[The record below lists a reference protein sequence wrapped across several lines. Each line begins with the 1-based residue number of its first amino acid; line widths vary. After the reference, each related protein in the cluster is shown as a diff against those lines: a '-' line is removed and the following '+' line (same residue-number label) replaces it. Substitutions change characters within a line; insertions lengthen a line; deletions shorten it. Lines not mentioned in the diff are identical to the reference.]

1 MRKLIIAIACT
12 VVALGLWG
20 DRAASLT
27 GFNPGG
33 NAEIQAP
40 AGTSS
45 DDVWPK
51 SVAEFLAGNYLQR
64 ADVVLTRREWDPAS
78 YLIRWAT
85 ESPFSHTAIIFTGPV
100 QEPGYASTFVIEAAG
115 GGVDLANFRDYVED
129 EDTIVAI
136 KRLRQDWFDSA
147 KQARVRGLLLENIKA
162 EYNYW
167 AIVRIARDIWFGI
180 QKSIEGQHQTV
191 VSFRERDWKPPNS
204 FICSGLVQVGFVEA
218 ISEYVIRRQ
227 LPPWALNAVV
237 FDQVAANR
245 LPPREAWEEAPPELI
260 DDVVPSFRAQL
271 ATELEA
277 VTPED
282 IATSDKLEWLYF
294 IRAGKVHKVSSYDE
308 VKKLME

>member
-1 MRKLIIAIACT
+1 VIAASGEHA
-12 VVALGLWG
+12 V
-20 DRAASLT
+20 SLT
-27 GFNPGG
+27 GPGSG
-33 NAEIQAP
+33 D
-40 AGTSS
+40 TSMAAAQS
-45 DDVWPK
+45 RRAADDVWPK
-51 SVAEFLAGNYLQR
+51 SVDDFLAGNYLQR
-64 ADVVLTRREWDPAS
+64 ADVVLTRREWDPTS

-85 ESPFSHTAIIFTGPV
+85 KSPFSHSAMVFTGPAHE
-100 QEPGYASTFVIEAAG
+100 QGYASTFVIEAAS

-129 EDTIVAI
+129 DNTVVAI
-136 KRLRQDWFDSA
+136 KRLRQDWFDPS
-147 KQARVRGLLLENIKA
+147 KQARVRGLMLENIKA

-167 AIVRIARDIWFGI
+167 AIARIARDIWFGI
-180 QKSIEGQHQTV
+180 QKSIEGQEQTV
-191 VSFRERDWKPPNS
+191 EAFREREWKPPNS

-218 ISEYVIRRQ
+218 ISEYIVQRQ

-237 FDQVAANR
+237 FDQIAASR
-245 LPPREAWEEAPPELI
+245 LPPPDAWADAPPELI

-308 VKKLME
+308 VKKLIE

>member
-1 MRKLIIAIACT
+1 MKTLMIT
-12 VVALGLWG
+12 VVCAVLVLGIG
-20 DRAASLT
+20 ERAVSLT
-27 GFNPGG
+27 GTGSSG
-33 NAEIQAP
+33 SVSP
-40 AGTSS
+40 AQTGRAN

-51 SVAEFLAGNYLQR
+51 TVKEFLAGNYLQR
-64 ADVVLTRREWDPAS
+64 ADVVLTRREWDPTS

-85 ESPFSHTAIIFTGPV
+85 KSPFSHTAMVFTGPAYD
-100 QEPGYASTFVIEAAG
+100 QGYASTFVIEAAG
-115 GGVDLANFRDYVED
+115 GGVDLANFGDYVED
-129 EDTIVAI
+129 EDTVVAI
-136 KRLRQDWFDSA
+136 KRLRQDWFDSP

-180 QKSIEGQHQTV
+180 QKSIEGQEQTV
-191 VSFRERDWKPPNS
+191 EAFREREWKPPNS

-218 ISEYVIRRQ
+218 ISEYVIQRQ

-237 FDQVAANR
+237 FDQVAASR
-245 LPPREAWEEAPPELI
+245 LPPPEAWAEAPPELI
-260 DDVVPSFRAQL
+260 DDVVPTFRAQL

-294 IRAGKVHKVSSYDE
+294 IRAGKVHKVTSYDE
-308 VKKLME
+308 VKKLIE